1 MGQGSIIR
9 ISTTGRSHA
18 AVFSI
23 LCSERVIETLL
34 LSAAC
39 RSQERSDYPA
49 GEATAR
55 DRLRGRDTSRSVA
68 IRP

>member
-1 MGQGSIIR
+1 MEQGIIIS

-23 LCSERVIETLL
+23 LCSECVIETLL

-49 GEATAR
+49 GEATAGH
-55 DRLRGRDTSRSVA
+55 RLRGRSVA